1 MSGGQFLSIND
12 KENSLKIK
20 VPRLSSHTFGW
31 SFNFSVS
38 YLYILENQETDSEG
52 KMALI
57 SFEISPST
65 KGSIRHVRMAENVDL
80 YLQAQNN
87 FDD

>member
-20 VPRLSSHTFGW
+20 VPRLSSHTFGLLGGVS
-31 SFNFSVS
+31 SFLLCKPNPK
-38 YLYILENQETDSEG
+38 IWE

-57 SFEISPST
+57 SFEVSPST
-65 KGSIRHVRMAENVDL
+65 KGSIRHVRMVENVDL
-80 YLQAQNN
+80 YLGAQNN